1 MNFIKVLIMMAVLYV
16 MAPAIL
22 ILTQA
27 LCYMMGGL
35 FLIVFGFALIGVF
48 LNVNKVSK
56 EDFQRTDS
64 RED

>member
-1 MNFIKVLIMMAVLYV
+1 MNFIKALIIMAVLYV

-27 LCYMMGGL
+27 LLYMMGGL
-35 FLIVFGFALIGVF
+35 FLVMFSFALIGG
-48 LNVNKVSK
+48 LNANKVSK
-56 EDFQRTDS
+56 EDFQRVDS

>member
-1 MNFIKVLIMMAVLYV
+1 MNFIKALIIMAVLYV

-22 ILTQA
+22 IILTQA
-27 LCYMMGGL
+27 LLYMMGGL
-35 FLIVFGFALIGVF
+35 FLVVFSFALIGG
-48 LNVNKVSK
+48 LNANKVSK

>member
-1 MNFIKVLIMMAVLYV
+1 MNFIKALIIMAVLYV

-27 LCYMMGGL
+27 LLYMMCGL
-35 FLIVFGFALIGVF
+35 FLIVFSFALIGG
-48 LNVNKVSK
+48 LNANKVSK
-56 EDFQRTDS
+56 EDFQRTYS

>member
-1 MNFIKVLIMMAVLYV
+1 MNFIKALIIMAVLYV

-27 LCYMMGGL
+27 LLYMMCGL
-35 FLIVFGFALIGVF
+35 FLIVFGFALIGG

-56 EDFQRTDS
+56 EDFQRIDS

>member
-1 MNFIKVLIMMAVLYV
+1 MNFIKALIIMALLYV

-22 ILTQA
+22 ILAQA
-27 LCYMMGGL
+27 LLYMMGGL
-35 FLIVFGFALIGVF
+35 FLIVFSFALIGG
-48 LNVNKVSK
+48 LNANKVSK

>member
-1 MNFIKVLIMMAVLYV
+1 MNFIKALIIMAVLYV

-27 LCYMMGGL
+27 LLYMMGGL
-35 FLIVFGFALIGVF
+35 FLIVFGFALIGG

>member
-1 MNFIKVLIMMAVLYV
+1 MNFIKALIIMAVLYV

-27 LCYMMGGL
+27 LCYVMGGL
-35 FLIVFGFALIGVF
+35 FVLVFGFALMGV

-64 RED
+64 GED

>member
-1 MNFIKVLIMMAVLYV
+1 MNFIKALIIMAVLYV

-22 ILTQA
+22 ILAQA
-27 LCYMMGGL
+27 LLYMMGGL
-35 FLIVFGFALIGVF
+35 FLIVFSFALIGG
-48 LNVNKVSK
+48 LNANKVSK

>member
-1 MNFIKVLIMMAVLYV
+1 MNFIKALIIMAVLYV
-16 MAPAIL
+16 MAPAII

-27 LCYMMGGL
+27 LLYMMCGL
-35 FLIVFGFALIGVF
+35 FLIVFGFALIGG
-48 LNVNKVSK
+48 LNANKVSK